1 MNHTP
6 MKEKSVKVSIT
17 EFSSKNDLPK
27 PDQELVEVAFE
38 AAGRAYAP
46 YSGFTVGAAL
56 RLRNNQIVS
65 GNNQENAAYPSGLCA
80 ERVAMFYASSQYPGQ
95 AIETIAV
102 VARADGVDLSE
113 PATPC
118 GSCRQVMAEYEQL
131 HKNSMR
137 VIMATESGKTI
148 LVEGMENLLPL
159 AFLGEHLKK
168 G

>member
-1 MNHTP
+1 
-6 MKEKSVKVSIT
+6 MKQNTIKINVT
-17 EFSSKNDLPK
+17 EFSNAAELPA
-27 PDQELVEVAFE
+27 PDQELVKIAFE
-38 AAGRAYAP
+38 AANRAYAP

-56 RLRNNQIVS
+56 RLHNNVVVS

-80 ERVAMFYASSQYPGQ
+80 ERVAMFYASSQHPDQ

-102 VARADGVDLSE
+102 VARAGGTDLSE

-131 HKNSMR
+131 HKTSLR

-148 LVEGMENLLPL
+148 LVEGMDNLLPL
-159 AFLGEHLKK
+159 AFLAKHLKK
-168 G
+168 KG